1 MRTRTAHTSRSSC
14 NSCSPA
20 STRKNSPSRASI
32 PRLCRKP
39 RNPLA
44 NGCGSDS
51 AGPMIRPGFLDSES
65 RQDLIELARD
75 GSAAHRLAR
84 RANALVLLDDGMSC
98 EAIAR
103 VLLIDDDTIRTWFR
117 LYQEDGIEGLAS
129 FGYEGG

>member
-1 MRTRTAHTSRSSC
+1 MIYPD
-14 NSCSPA
+14 SPNI
-20 STRKNSPSRASI
+20 RKNA
-32 PRLCRKP
+32 
-39 RNPLA
+39 LA
-44 NGCGSDS
+44 KRREPDS
-51 AGPMIRPGFLDSES
+51 TGRMIRPGFLDRES

-117 LYQEDGIEGLAS
+117 LHQEDGIEAWRAS
-129 FGYEGG
+129 ATRAAPAG